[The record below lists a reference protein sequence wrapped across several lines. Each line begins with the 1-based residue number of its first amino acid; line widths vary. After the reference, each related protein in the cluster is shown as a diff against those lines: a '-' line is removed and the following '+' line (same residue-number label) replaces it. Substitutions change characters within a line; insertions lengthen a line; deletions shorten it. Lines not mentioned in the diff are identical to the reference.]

1 MSRILT
7 AETTLA
13 DDRRITVRAECW
25 PDEHDSAEPVDS
37 EITLTAAEQAEADS
51 AIERAMDVCYEDRAE
66 LSQQARR
73 DAGL

>member
-13 DDRRITVRAECW
+13 DNRRILVRAECW

-37 EITLTAAEQAEADS
+37 EITLTAAEQAEANA
-51 AIERAMDVCYEDRAE
+51 AIERAMDGDALRLAE
-66 LSQQARR
+66 LRWEER
-73 DAGL
+73 